1 MKIVYTIKLYRHL
14 LEDPADAW
22 SGLWRRPLRSLLSS
36 LGIGIGVT
44 ALVAML
50 SIGEGARKK
59 ALDKITSLGTNTL
72 RVEQAATA
80 DQGGRNSL
88 VNLSLGLTREDG
100 RQIDVWLGTRGTV
113 GTYARQDNVLVTAGT
128 RTTIAT
134 VLGVSPDWFAAE
146 KLTLSWGRPL
156 SLADI
161 RQQRNFCVIGSGI
174 ASALR
179 VGGHITLRV
188 DNFPTQTLSVLAPRG
203 RLLTEGTGLSALDF
217 DQVIIMPITTFP
229 YTRVLA
235 GRRMLDGLVIA
246 LKDERESVVIATAQ
260 QVRRMLLINHN
271 EVEDFRIV
279 VPLSLLR
286 EARETQQL
294 FSLVMGSI
302 AGLSLLVGGIGVMN
316 VMLANISEQTR
327 EIGLRMAVGATR
339 ARIISLYLWNSV
351 LLTLTGGVWGL
362 VGGIILAMV
371 VQYYAGWEVAFSS
384 FSLVIAPLSAV
395 LTGVVFGLHPAMRAA
410 SLDPAIA
417 LRD

>member
-1 MKIVYTIKLYRHL
+1 MKHLNRL
-14 LEDPADAW
+14 LEDLADAW

-59 ALDKITSLGTNTL
+59 ALDKISSLGTNTL
-72 RVEQAATA
+72 RVEQAAPA
-80 DQGGRNSL
+80 GRIDHDTL

-100 RQIDVWLGTRGTV
+100 REIAAWLGSRGTV
-113 GTYARQDNVLVTAGT
+113 GVYARRDNVLVTAGT
-128 RTTIAT
+128 RTTTAT
-134 VLGVSPDWFAAE
+134 VLGVSPDWFSAE
-146 KLTLSWGRPL
+146 KIALTWGRPL
-156 SLADI
+156 SETDI
-161 RQQRNFCVIGSGI
+161 EQQRSFSVIGSGV

-179 VGGHITLRV
+179 ATGHITLRV
-188 DNFPTQTLSVLAPRG
+188 DNFPARILGVLAPRG
-203 RLLTEGTGLSALDF
+203 RLLTEGTGLSSLDF
-217 DQVIIMPITTFP
+217 DNLIIMPITTFP
-229 YTRVLA
+229 YTRILA

-246 LKDERESVVIATAQ
+246 LVDEQESEIIATAQ
-260 QVRRMLLINHN
+260 QIRQILLLNHN
-271 EVEDFRIV
+271 AVEDFRIV
-279 VPLSLLR
+279 VPLSLLN

-351 LLTLTGGVWGL
+351 LLTLTGGIWGL
-362 VGGIILAMV
+362 VGGVILAMV
-371 VQYYAGWEVAFSS
+371 VQHYAGWEIAFSS
-384 FSLVIAPLSAV
+384 FSLIIAPLSAV